1 MAQSLKLELTLE
13 FAMQVS
19 GDDARVREL
28 KAQSPKLRAQSSKA
42 QSSELRAQS
51 PHLEKKML
59 SDRLLHA
66 SHHSRA
72 PRRLES
78 IREAS
83 ADQYPLI
90 S

>member
-42 QSSELRAQS
+42 QRLKAQSSELS
-51 PHLEKKML
+51 PPISKKRCFPIVYSMPPTA
-59 SDRLLHA
+59 HA
-66 SHHSRA
+66 PLADWKAFVKQA
-72 PRRLES
+72 PTS
-78 IREAS
+78 TH
-83 ADQYPLI
+83 
-90 S
+90 